1 MCAGASHSSDQDNWR
16 SSYDF
21 TDFES
26 HLQEEQGEVR
36 GGKYGVRGGKYGESR
51 VIHTYE
57 NVMKLIIVTLH
68 SNKTQKSSDNP
79 RRTE

>member
-36 GGKYGVRGGKYGESR
+36 GGKYGEST

-57 NVMKLIIVTLH
+57 NVMKLITVTLN

>member
-26 HLQEEQGEVR
+26 HLKEEQGEA
-36 GGKYGVRGGKYGESR
+36 RGGKYGESR

-57 NVMKLIIVTLH
+57 NVMKLIIVTLN